1 MKTKMQKRIMGWGMC
16 MAMMLC
22 TCGCGSGESEDLMK
36 GISARP
42 AESLAERADREV
54 YNTGGGNAGAA
65 VTGELDQDRMEQ
77 GAVAVTDFG
86 VRLLQN
92 TMTEDE
98 NVLIS
103 PLSVILALGMTANGA
118 GGETLSQMEEV
129 FGISKGELNIF
140 LRDFRGALPRGD
152 KYKLS
157 LANALWLTA
166 DKRFNAEKDF
176 LQTNADYYEAGVYRA
191 SFDAVA
197 LKEINDWVERNTD
210 GMVKNILDRIDE
222 GAVMYLVN
230 ALAFDAEWQETY
242 EDFQVREEVFTRE
255 DKSVTKAELM
265 YSGESLYMEGEKASG
280 FLKYYADGK
289 YAFAALLP
297 HEGVSIQEYVDSL
310 TGEEL
315 RKMLTRPREVN
326 VQAAI
331 PRFQSEYSIDLKE
344 ALQEMG
350 MREAFDENSAD
361 FMALGYSDEGNVYI
375 SRVVHKTFI
384 AIDTKG
390 TRAGAA
396 TVVEMEDGCVAI
408 EPEEPKIVYLNRP
421 FVYMLIDCETKLPVF
436 LGTVVDVREIP

>member
-1 MKTKMQKRIMGWGMC
+1 
-16 MAMMLC
+16 
-22 TCGCGSGESEDLMK
+22 
-36 GISARP
+36 
-42 AESLAERADREV
+42 
-54 YNTGGGNAGAA
+54 
-65 VTGELDQDRMEQ
+65 
-77 GAVAVTDFG
+77 
-86 VRLLQN
+86 
-92 TMTEDE
+92 
-98 NVLIS
+98 
-103 PLSVILALGMTANGA
+103 
-118 GGETLSQMEEV
+118 
-129 FGISKGELNIF
+129 
-140 LRDFRGALPRGD
+140 
-152 KYKLS
+152 
-157 LANALWLTA
+157 
-166 DKRFNAEKDF
+166 
-176 LQTNADYYEAGVYRA
+176 
-191 SFDAVA
+191 
-197 LKEINDWVERNTD
+197 
-210 GMVKNILDRIDE
+210 
-222 GAVMYLVN
+222 
-230 ALAFDAEWQETY
+230 
-242 EDFQVREEVFTRE
+242 
-255 DKSVTKAELM
+255 M

-396 TVVEMEDGCVAI
+396 TVVEMEDGGVAI